1 MLEMNVSHKVEM
13 LANGKVVEF
22 MIRDEIR
29 PDAVKFDW
37 ETWREVPDPSD
48 TSQRY
53 FNENLAGLTAADTVR
68 LYINSWGGDV
78 KEALGIYN
86 ALRRCPARVE
96 AYIDGYAASAASII
110 AMAADKIIMPHN
122 TCMMIHNAAWTAYG
136 NPTELRKSADDLEII
151 NTAAISSYTARAG
164 DKLPESE
171 LRQML
176 DAETWLSADD
186 CIKYGLADEYGDTD
200 ADTAQMA
207 QTYAAVAAAA
217 GETVRAYGRPP
228 EYLAAACLA
237 AAAQSTAGGLQQT
250 PAQKVTPPAAPV
262 ETPHSSIFKLL
273 ENMTKE

>member
-1 MLEMNVSHKVEM
+1 MLET
-13 LANGKVVEF
+13 GKVVEF

-29 PDAVKFDW
+29 PDGVKFDW
-37 ETWREVPDPSD
+37 SSWKEVDDPSD

-78 KEALGIYN
+78 KEALGIYS
-86 ALRRCPARVE
+86 ALRRCPAKVE

-110 AMAADKIIMPHN
+110 AMAADKVVMPRN
-122 TCMMIHNAAWTAYG
+122 TCMMIHNAAWATYG

-164 DKLPESE
+164 DKLPEAE

-207 QTYAAVAAAA
+207 QTYAAAASAA
-217 GETVRAYGRPP
+217 GETVRAYGKPP

-237 AAAQSTAGGLQQT
+237 AAAQSAAGGLQVTPTPPPAPKAAQT
-250 PAQKVTPPAAPV
+250 PEPT
-262 ETPHSSIFKLL
+262 ETPHSSIYTLL